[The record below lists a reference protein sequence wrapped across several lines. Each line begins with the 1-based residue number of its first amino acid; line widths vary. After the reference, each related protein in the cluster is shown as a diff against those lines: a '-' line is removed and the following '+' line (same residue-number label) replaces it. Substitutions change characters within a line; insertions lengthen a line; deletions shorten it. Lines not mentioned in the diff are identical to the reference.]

1 MQQPAAGLPAV
12 PDAVSRSRF
21 PHPIVLLVGC
31 VILAAVLTWVVPA
44 GAFDR
49 APDAATGREVV
60 VAGTFHRVDPAPVGP
75 FGALVAIPR
84 GMADAAEVIFLVF
97 LVGGGFMVVE
107 ATGALG
113 PLVAALARRLAR
125 RELLVIPVCSLAFG
139 LGGILIQMQ
148 EELVAFAPILLLL
161 SRRMGLDRVTAVAMS
176 IGAAVV
182 GAAFSPIDPFLVGIA
197 QKVAGVPLLSGAGFR
212 IAVLVPA
219 LGLWIA
225 GTMRY
230 AARHRPAPEVVE
242 EEAAGAAAAG
252 WRQGTVLALVLAAF
266 TLFIVGVMRW
276 GWGFNEMS
284 AVFFV
289 MGAAAGIVA
298 GLGLGGTAEA
308 FVAGFRSMTYAAV
321 LIGFARAIFVVLGD
335 GRIVDSIVQG
345 LFTPLAGVP
354 VAVSALGM
362 MVAHA
367 LLHFPVPS
375 TSGHAVLTMPILA
388 PLADL
393 LGMSRQVAILAY
405 QYGAGIVDVV
415 NPTNGALLAMVA
427 ALGVPFDRWLRFAL
441 PLAGLLLGLG
451 GAAILAALAL
461 GLT

>member
-1 MQQPAAGLPAV
+1 M
-12 PDAVSRSRF
+12 RRIRF

-31 VILAAVLTWVVPA
+31 VILAAVLTWVIPP

-60 VAGTFHRVDPAPVGP
+60 VPGTYHAVDPAPVGP
-75 FGALVAIPR
+75 FAALVAIPR
-84 GMADAAEVIFLVF
+84 GMVAAAEVIFLVL

-125 RELLVIPVCSLAFG
+125 RELLVIPACCLAFG
-139 LGGILIQMQ
+139 MGGILIQMQ

-161 SRRMGLDRVTAVAMS
+161 VARLGLDRVTAVAMS

-197 QKVAGVPLLSGAGFR
+197 QKVADVPLLSGAGFR

-219 LGLWIA
+219 LALWTL
-225 GTMRY
+225 GTMRH
-230 AARHRPAPEVVE
+230 AARHREVPGPGTGPDAPL
-242 EEAAGAAAAG
+242 AAAAG
-252 WRQGTVLALVLAAF
+252 WRQGAVLALVLAAF
-266 TLFIVGVMRW
+266 ALFVVGVLRW

-284 AVFFV
+284 ATFFA
-289 MGAAAGIVA
+289 MGAAAGLVA
-298 GLGLGGTAEA
+298 RLGFGGTAEA
-308 FVAGFRSMTYAAV
+308 FVAGFRAMTFAAV
-321 LIGFARAIFVVLGD
+321 LVGFARAIFVVLGD
-335 GRIVDSIVQG
+335 GRIVDTIVQG
-345 LFTPLAGVP
+345 LFTPLAHLP

-362 MVAHA
+362 MLAHA
-367 LLHFPVPS
+367 LLHLPVPS

-405 QYGAGIVDVV
+405 QYGAGLADVV
-415 NPTNGALLAMVA
+415 
-427 ALGVPFDRWLRFAL
+427 
-441 PLAGLLLGLG
+441 
-451 GAAILAALAL
+451 
-461 GLT
+461 